1 MCTTTSTTIIERHA
15 VPQVCR
21 RTFTITRF
29 HHMGIDAACRLV
41 QHYSLQSPT
50 SCPAKLH
57 QLQSFDLRPLSCAMR
72 NVSVA
77 YLLHCAHC
85 RKAEQA
91 SAGQTRTAVS
101 LKASLMACAASSMDD
116 MSDDEEGGALSIK
129 AGIVAV
135 PPGAS
140 PGASTA
146 ALVTPTRSR
155 LHAALTDTLG
165 TSTMKQLSFRTPRP
179 TCLDG
184 SVANCH
190 ICLQSSQASPPAFQH
205 ERYQRADIPNTQAVV
220 GDWL

>member
-1 MCTTTSTTIIERHA
+1 M
-15 VPQVCR
+15 
-21 RTFTITRF
+21 
-29 HHMGIDAACRLV
+29 
-41 QHYSLQSPT
+41 PT
-50 SCPAKLH
+50 KLH

-165 TSTMKQLSFRTPRP
+165 TSTMKQLSFRTPRA
-179 TCLDG
+179 TSLDG
-184 SVANCH
+184 RSPTATFAFK
-190 ICLQSSQASPPAFQH
+190 ASRRAPQH
-205 ERYQRADIPNTQAVV
+205 FSMRDQRADIPNTQAVF